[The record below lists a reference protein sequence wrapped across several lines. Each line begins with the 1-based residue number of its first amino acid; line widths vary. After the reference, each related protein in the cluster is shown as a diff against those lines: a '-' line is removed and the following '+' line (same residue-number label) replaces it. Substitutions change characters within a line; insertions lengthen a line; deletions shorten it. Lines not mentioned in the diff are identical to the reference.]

1 MARQRMTLDKL
12 AFMLIDEFQAV
23 RTETAGGFT
32 AVRREMTDGLTSV
45 RQEMADGL
53 TSVRQEVA
61 DGFGAVGV
69 RLDRV
74 ERKVDTALD
83 SIRDHEVRLQRV
95 EQRNAP

>member
-32 AVRREMTDGLTSV
+32 AVRREM
-45 RQEMADGL
+45 
-53 TSVRQEVA
+53 A

-74 ERKVDTALD
+74 ERKVDSALD

>member
-1 MARQRMTLDKL
+1 
-12 AFMLIDEFQAV
+12 MLIDEFQAV

-32 AVRREMTDGLTSV
+32 AVRREMAEGLASIRQEMADGLTSV

-53 TSVRQEVA
+53 TSVRQEMA